1 MMMTKIAGV
10 AAAALVLATSF
21 AHAGNASIVVSKDI
35 LQLAKVAVCEV
46 AGTPSEF
53 PDDIWITNKGAG
65 KLTAGTKVNWSI
77 PGYSALKGSHTLV
90 ASLNPG
96 QGVKLSGV
104 LPGGVEAGHDCKAK
118 AL

>member
-1 MMMTKIAGV
+1 MTIMKIAGV
-10 AAAALVLATSF
+10 ATAALVLATSF
-21 AHAGNASIVVSKDI
+21 AQAGNTVQLNTDI
-35 LQLAKVAVCEV
+35 LRLAKVAGCQV

-53 PDDIWITNKGAG
+53 PDDIWIMNKGAG

-77 PGYSALKGSHTLV
+77 PGYSNFKGTHTLV

-104 LPGGVEAGHDCKAK
+104 LPGGVEAGHTCAAK